1 MTGSEDQG
9 GVHNVY
15 ATQTCRPAFAH
26 ACWLAAI
33 LLARVCKACFVS
45 GLNNI
50 HVRLQV
56 TVFDYKCRDSPGGL
70 ILKDTTSPHSKG
82 VAVVGFPKSNFSFTN
97 VHFHN
102 M

>member
-1 MTGSEDQG
+1 MRDA
-9 GVHNVY
+9 NLPPCFR
-15 ATQTCRPAFAH
+15 TC
-26 ACWLAAI
+26 
-33 LLARVCKACFVS
+33 LLASCHPAGSRMQSVFVS

-70 ILKDTTSPHSKG
+70 ILKDTTLPHSKG